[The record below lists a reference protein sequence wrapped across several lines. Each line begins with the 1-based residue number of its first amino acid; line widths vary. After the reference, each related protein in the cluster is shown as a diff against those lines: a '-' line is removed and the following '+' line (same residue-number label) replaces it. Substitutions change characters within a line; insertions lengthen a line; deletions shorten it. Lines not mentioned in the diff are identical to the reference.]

1 MVDIVEADV
10 KSDWASKINWVNV
23 VSAVAVLGAL
33 FGLDISPEM
42 QAKIAGGLGV
52 VTPLVTVVL
61 RTWFTTKLTTSSAAK
76 V

>member
-10 KSDWASKINWVNV
+10 KSDWASKINWTQV
-23 VSAVAVLGAL
+23 VSIVAVVGTL

-42 QAKIAGGLGV
+42 QAKIVGGIGV
-52 VTPLVTVVL
+52 VTPIATMIM